1 MYNLLARI
9 LRKGMVS
16 LIPNSS
22 IQSEISLIRRDNM
35 NKEIQPNYVEV
46 KFVCACGAEFDGKTS
61 KPGVKAG
68 DVVKLEVCD
77 KCHPFFTGQQKLVDT
92 EGRVD
97 KFNKKHNLK

>member
-1 MYNLLARI
+1 MLELRATI
-9 LRKGMVS
+9 LRNGQYIYFIKNSKG
-16 LIPNSS
+16 
-22 IQSEISLIRRDNM
+22 EIKM
-35 NKEIQPNYVEV
+35 NKDIQPNYVDV

-61 KPGVKAG
+61 KLGVKAG

-97 KFNKKHNLK
+97 KFNKKHNRK

>member
-1 MYNLLARI
+1 MQ
-9 LRKGMVS
+9 K
-16 LIPNSS
+16 
-22 IQSEISLIRRDNM
+22 D
-35 NKEIQPNYVEV
+35 IQPKYEEV
-46 KFVCACGAEFDGKTS
+46 TFVCACGAELKGKSS

-68 DVVKLEVCD
+68 DDIKLEVCD